1 MMLPARKLRDA
12 DRGPL
17 ALHDRAMDNLRFIR
31 ETMERSSAFTA
42 VSGGGGVVMGLIAL
56 GAAVVA
62 RSVTSS
68 VGWLLVWMGAATLS
82 FGVAIIAMAWKS
94 VAAGMPLLSGPGRKF
109 AWNVTPPLLVGGL
122 LTLAL
127 FEAGATELLP
137 GMWLLLYGAGVVTGG
152 SFSVRIVPLMG
163 LAFMLTGVVAL
174 FGPAAWGDVFMAV
187 GFGGLH
193 IFFGAVIWRK
203 YGG

>member
-1 MMLPARKLRDA
+1 MMLPARKLRNVDQ
-12 DRGPL
+12 GPL

-31 ETMERSSAFTA
+31 ETMERSGSFTA
-42 VSGGGGVVMGLIAL
+42 VSGWGGIVMGLVALIAAL
-56 GAAVVA
+56 AA
-62 RSVTSS
+62 RGVTDMLA
-68 VGWLLVWMGAATLS
+68 WLVIWMAAAILS
-82 FGVAIIAMAWKS
+82 FSVALLAMARKS
-94 VAAGMPLLSGPGRKF
+94 ALAGMPLLSGPGRKF

-127 FEAGATELLP
+127 YQSGSTGLLP
-137 GMWLLLYGAGVVTGG
+137 GVWLLLYGAGVVTGG

-163 LAFMLTGVVAL
+163 LAFMLTGVAAL
-174 FGPAAWGDVFMAV
+174 FGPAAWGDAFMAA

-193 IFFGAVIWRK
+193 IVFGIVIWRK